1 MKKPLDKT
9 QAGGDKRGLS
19 IVLEGSNS
27 KIIDELSKL
36 VANELSKKGR
46 KTVLE
51 GALRNYEEN
60 VLVANQYLLD
70 TTSAPLSPE
79 TLSLMV
85 VIKLRERLK
94 KAQTAKSSGN
104 FVISNTSWLGDAYYY
119 ELRGK
124 KDVSN
129 QIIKDCSFMKPDVW
143 AVIDDKDGIYTR
155 LAKQVG
161 VSVMSTNLNL
171 NTQQMLAKVLEQV
184 KKAEKVLP
192 VAPIEQSVR
201 RYATIAGISKK
212 VTPHVIRHSFA
223 TDLLSNGADIRSVQ
237 MMLGHANI
245 ATTQI
250 YTHVTDAQ
258 LREVHKRFHTK
269 RK

>member
-124 KDVSN
+124 K
-129 QIIKDCSFMKPDVW
+129 
-143 AVIDDKDGIYTR
+143 
-155 LAKQVG
+155 
-161 VSVMSTNLNL
+161 
-171 NTQQMLAKVLEQV
+171 
-184 KKAEKVLP
+184 
-192 VAPIEQSVR
+192 R
-201 RYATIAGISKK
+201 RK
-212 VTPHVIRHSFA
+212 
-223 TDLLSNGADIRSVQ
+223 
-237 MMLGHANI
+237 
-245 ATTQI
+245 
-250 YTHVTDAQ
+250 
-258 LREVHKRFHTK
+258 
-269 RK
+269 